1 VNVRRV
7 AAALSIP
14 LAFVAGAAIAQS
26 PETLSWLRKIQ
37 DATRNLSYS
46 GTFVYQQGNKNE
58 TSRITRLAPA
68 DIERLEVLDGL
79 PRELVRTRDTV
90 RCYLP
95 EAKVVKVEKRTADR
109 SFPALLPDQLNALAQ
124 HYDIAL
130 GETQRIGGFTC
141 QGVMLTPKDSLRY
154 GYRLYADHKTGMLV
168 RAVTVDAA
176 GNQIEQFTF
185 TQLSLGHVTPE
196 MVRSRHAG
204 ANFRVEDAQ
213 AKPARLDGWTLASEL
228 PGFHKIVELTRRLGE
243 SNPVGQVV
251 YSDGL
256 AAVSVFIEPLPGK
269 SEPQRPGLASMG
281 AIHVYTRQVAN
292 HRVTVVGE
300 APATSVQLIGNA
312 VEYRRPQKN

>member
-1 VNVRRV
+1 VNVRRI

-14 LAFVAGAAIAQS
+14 LAFVAGAAMGQS
-26 PETLSWLRKIQ
+26 QETLSWLRKIQ
-37 DATRNLSYS
+37 DATRNLSYT

-95 EAKVVKVEKRTADR
+95 EAKVVKVEKRTPDR

-130 GETQRIGGFTC
+130 GDTRRIGGFEC
-141 QGVMLTPKDSLRY
+141 QGVMLKPKDNLRY
-154 GYRLYADHKTGMLV
+154 GYQLYADRSTGMLV

-185 TQLSLGHVTPE
+185 TQLSLGHVTPD
-196 MVRSRHAG
+196 MVKSRHAS

-213 AKPARLDGWTLASEL
+213 AQPARLAGWGLTSEL
-228 PGFHKIVELTRRLGE
+228 PGFHKIVELTRRLGD
-243 SNPVGQVV
+243 SKPVGQVV
-251 YSDGL
+251 YSDGI
-256 AAVSVFIEPLPGK
+256 AAVSVFIEPLQGK
-269 SEPQRPGLASMG
+269 SEPQPPGLASMG
-281 AIHVYTRQVAN
+281 AIHVYTRTVAN
-292 HRVTVVGE
+292 HMVTVVGE

-312 VEYRRPQKN
+312 VEYRRP